1 MKEGEPPLSQQR
13 KLGRVN
19 LQKRQGNVKT
29 GVVTGSFA
37 LLLVVPNC
45 EASHLSLTGSH

>member
-19 LQKRQGNVKT
+19 LQERQGNVET
-29 GVVTGSFA
+29 GF
-37 LLLVVPNC
+37 
-45 EASHLSLTGSH
+45 